1 MKALKQVFFSLLLI
15 SFFGCAAPLKTD
27 TVSFKLPSS
36 HQNSKTIDG
45 LNIAVIPIDS
55 KSESEKTFGTDLQ
68 TANVLPVQLVVQNT
82 GVKEFEI
89 NHQQIFGIT
98 PNEELTVAYN
108 LNKTAEH
115 VRSSSIGTTAAT
127 HALAGALAG
136 AAIGAGLGA
145 AIGSSSD
152 NSGSGAATGAAIGG
166 AVGGT
171 AGVGEGLSDSI
182 TFQFKKELANL
193 SFGDR
198 VIFQGDI
205 QQGFIY
211 FKWKSY
217 NQIRMNVFNITDN
230 KVHEL
235 IFSISV
241 NKRKAFAN

>member
-1 MKALKQVFFSLLLI
+1 MGTRILKQIFFSIFLVV
-15 SFFGCAAPLKTD
+15 FFGCAAPLKTD

-36 HQNSKTIDG
+36 YQNSKSIDG
-45 LNIAVIPIDS
+45 LNIALIPIDS
-55 KSESEKTFGTDLQ
+55 ISESERIFGTDLK
-68 TANVLPVQLVVQNT
+68 TSNILPVQLVLKNS

-127 HALAGALAG
+127 HALAGAIAG
-136 AAIGAGLGA
+136 AAVGAGLGA
-145 AIGSSSD
+145 AIGSASGD
-152 NSGSGAATGAAIGG
+152 SGSGAATGAAIGG

-171 AGVGEGLSDSI
+171 TGAGEGLSDSI
-182 TFQFKKELANL
+182 TLQFKKELANL
-193 SFGDR
+193 FFGDR

-211 FKWKSY
+211 LKWKNY
-217 NQIRMNVFNITDN
+217 NQIRMNVFNITEN
-230 KVHEL
+230 KMHEL
-235 IFSISV
+235 IFKVSL
-241 NKRKAFAN
+241 NR